1 MKTFQLTLTA
11 MLLVGLTTVTIA
23 QDATTQFLRS
33 VMQQEPQRNVLKRRM
48 SSFFWYDEGSSLM
61 LTSLL
66 QEDIF
71 REGIGVSTEQA
82 QTIED
87 TRKNIGITFRDD
99 PHSKQLQ
106 DEMVKVIHEHGNP
119 FAENASEEAQQ
130 KFDKLYTQ
138 MFRIL
143 EEKTK
148 NAVNENLTSDQ
159 LKNFREYQIS
169 IMSEYP
175 FISPNMFEVF
185 DLSDAQKKQL
195 VAIKKAMEPEFDKL
209 IDQYLDGHMKFS
221 ESMDKELEGKF
232 EGVTTSEEQQRIVD
246 KAQDK
251 IRKSNPEHQRA
262 MHDVMESGKKLAE
275 NLKIKMFD
283 VLTDEQWNRMVDL
296 IDNPPDYAK
305 KMIAQLRE
313 HLGVNDSKPGEWAP
327 GPNSWRP
334 GDPIP
339 EGYRQQRS
347 EGRFPRN
354 VQSE

>member
-1 MKTFQLTLTA
+1 
-11 MLLVGLTTVTIA
+11 
-23 QDATTQFLRS
+23 
-33 VMQQEPQRNVLKRRM
+33 
-48 SSFFWYDEGSSLM
+48 
-61 LTSLL
+61 
-66 QEDIF
+66 
-71 REGIGVSTEQA
+71 
-82 QTIED
+82 
-87 TRKNIGITFRDD
+87 
-99 PHSKQLQ
+99 
-106 DEMVKVIHEHGNP
+106 
-119 FAENASEEAQQ
+119 
-130 KFDKLYTQ
+130 
-138 MFRIL
+138 
-143 EEKTK
+143 
-148 NAVNENLTSDQ
+148 
-159 LKNFREYQIS
+159 
-169 IMSEYP
+169 MSEYP

-221 ESMDKELEGKF
+221 EAMDKELEGKF